1 MSRIIKLIS
10 QEPTPSD
17 MKYNVE
23 GSWPALVT
31 PFNDSGEVNYEML
44 RCLVGFHAENHST
57 GVLLMGSTGEAIM
70 LTPDERKKIIDS
82 VIDEANGKIPVMVG
96 VAAMTTKQT
105 IENAKYAKA
114 AGADAGLIVQ
124 PPYIKPKQSS
134 LYHYFKDIA
143 DAVDLPLVIYNNPE
157 RCGVNVEPETIAR
170 LAQHENFVA
179 IKEAGPNPYGVMR
192 TVELTRGKFNVLCCD
207 CAFYALIPVVM
218 SSGGKGTSNVTGSLC
233 PREIAVISKP
243 WDGYDDVLNMREYLY
258 RYLPLIRMMYSET
271 NPVPLKWALNQVC
284 AEVGKPRKP
293 LMELSKGNQKAM
305 RQTMERLG
313 ILAEDSYQREY
324 FGKK

>member
-1 MSRIIKLIS
+1 
-10 QEPTPSD
+10 

-31 PFNDSGEVNYEML
+31 PFNEDDTVNYDML
-44 RCLVGFHAENHST
+44 RKLVGFHAENHST
-57 GVLLMGSTGEAIM
+57 GVLLMGSTGEAI
-70 LTPDERKKIIDS
+70 LLNQDERKKIIDT
-82 VIDEANGKIPVMVG
+82 VVDEANGKIPVMIG

-105 IENAKYAKA
+105 IENAEYAKE
-114 AGADAGLIVQ
+114 AGATAGLIVQ
-124 PPYIKPKQSS
+124 PPYIKPSQNA
-134 LYHYFKDIA
+134 LYHYFKDIG
-143 DAVDLPLVIYNNPE
+143 DAVDMPFVIYNNPE
-157 RCGVNVEPETIAR
+157 RCGVNVEPETIAK
-170 LAQHENFVA
+170 LAQHRNFVA

-243 WDGYDDVLNMREYLY
+243 WMDYDDVLNMREKLY

-271 NPVPLKWALNQVC
+271 NPVPLKWALNHVG
-284 AEVGKPRKP
+284 ANVGKPRKP
-293 LMELSKGNQKAM
+293 LTELSGANQRTM
-305 RQTMERLG
+305 HQTMERLG

>member
-1 MSRIIKLIS
+1 
-10 QEPTPSD
+10 

-31 PFNDSGEVNYEML
+31 PFNEDDKVNYDML
-44 RCLVGFHAENHST
+44 RKLVGFHAENHST
-57 GVLLMGSTGEAIM
+57 GVLLMGSTGEAI
-70 LTPDERKKIIDS
+70 LLNQDERKKIIDT
-82 VIDEANGKIPVMVG
+82 VIDEANGKIPVMIG

-105 IENAKYAKA
+105 IENAKYAKE
-114 AGADAGLIVQ
+114 AGATAGLIVQ
-124 PPYIKPKQSS
+124 PPYIKPSQNA
-134 LYHYFKDIA
+134 LYHYFKDIG
-143 DAVDLPLVIYNNPE
+143 DAVDMPFVIYNNPE
-157 RCGVNVEPETIAR
+157 RCGVNVEPETIAK
-170 LAQHENFVA
+170 LAQHKNFVA

-243 WDGYDDVLNMREYLY
+243 WEGYDDVLSMREMLY
-258 RYLPLIRMMYSET
+258 KYLPLIRMMYSES
-271 NPVPLKWALNQVC
+271 NPVPLKWALNHVG
-284 AEVGKPRKP
+284 ADVGKPRKP
-293 LMELSKGNQKAM
+293 LQELSEANQ
-305 RQTMERLG
+305 RTMHQVMDRLG

>member
-1 MSRIIKLIS
+1 
-10 QEPTPSD
+10 

-31 PFNDSGEVNYEML
+31 PFTDQDEVNYEML
-44 RCLVGFHAENHST
+44 RKLVNFHAENHST
-57 GVLLMGSTGEAIM
+57 GVLLMGSTGEAIL
-70 LTPDERKKIIDS
+70 LTQEERKKIIDT

-170 LAQHENFVA
+170 LAQHPNFVA

-233 PREIAVISKP
+233 PREISVISKP
-243 WDGYDDVLNMREYLY
+243 WEGYDDVLNMREYLY
-258 RYLPLIRMMYSET
+258 KYLPLIRMMYSET
-271 NPVPLKWALNQVC
+271 NPVPLKWALNHVC
-284 AEVGKPRKP
+284 ADVGKPRKP
-293 LMELSKGNQKAM
+293 LMELSEGNQKTM
-305 RQTMERLG
+305 HQTMERLG

-324 FGKK
+324 FGRK

>member
-1 MSRIIKLIS
+1 
-10 QEPTPSD
+10 

-31 PFNDSGEVNYEML
+31 PFNGDDTVNYDMI
-44 RCLVGFHAENHST
+44 RKLVGFHAENHST
-57 GVLLMGSTGEAIM
+57 GVLLMGSTGEAI
-70 LTPDERKKIIDS
+70 LLNQDERKKIIDT
-82 VIDEANGKIPVMVG
+82 VIDEANGKIPVMIG

-105 IENAKYAKA
+105 IENAKYAKE
-114 AGADAGLIVQ
+114 AGATAGLIVQ
-124 PPYIKPKQSS
+124 PPYIKPSQNA
-134 LYHYFKDIA
+134 LYHYFKDVG
-143 DAVDLPLVIYNNPE
+143 DAVDMPFVIYNNPE
-157 RCGVNVEPETIAR
+157 RCGVNIEPETIAK
-170 LAQHENFVA
+170 LAQHRNFVA

-192 TVELTRGKFNVLCCD
+192 TVELTRGNFNVLCCD

-243 WDGYDDVLNMREYLY
+243 WMGYDDALNMREMLY
-258 RYLPLIRMMYSET
+258 RYLPLIRMMYSES
-271 NPVPLKWALNQVC
+271 NPVPLKWALNHVG
-284 AEVGKPRKP
+284 ADVGKPRKP
-293 LMELSKGNQKAM
+293 LQVLSEANQ
-305 RQTMERLG
+305 RTMHQVMDRLG

>member
-1 MSRIIKLIS
+1 
-10 QEPTPSD
+10 

-31 PFNDSGEVNYEML
+31 PFNEDDTVNYDML
-44 RCLVGFHAENHST
+44 RKLVGFHAENHST
-57 GVLLMGSTGEAIM
+57 GVLLMGSTGEAI
-70 LTPDERKKIIDS
+70 LLNQEERKKIIDT
-82 VIDEANGKIPVMVG
+82 VVDEANGKIPVMIG

-105 IENAKYAKA
+105 IENAEYAKE
-114 AGADAGLIVQ
+114 AGATAGLIVQ
-124 PPYIKPKQSS
+124 PPYIKPSQNA
-134 LYHYFKDIA
+134 LYHYFKDIG
-143 DAVDLPLVIYNNPE
+143 DAVDMPFVIYNNPE
-157 RCGVNVEPETIAR
+157 RCGVNVEPETIAK
-170 LAQHENFVA
+170 LAQHRNFVA

-233 PREIAVISKP
+233 PREIAVTSKP
-243 WDGYDDVLNMREYLY
+243 WMDYDDVLNMREKLY

-271 NPVPLKWALNQVC
+271 NPVPLKWALNHVG
-284 AEVGKPRKP
+284 ANVGKPRKP
-293 LMELSKGNQKAM
+293 LTELSEANQRTM
-305 RQTMERLG
+305 HQTMERLG